1 MPKLVQKKSK
11 IRNAGNGL
19 FANKIFRKGEN
30 VAESFGVPVSK
41 DHIYKL
47 YNNDPKHYMTQVHP
61 FVRDVTD
68 NQVVVGG
75 MDKDIYKCGVLVND
89 GAKLTSAK
97 LTDIIQYIKAS
108 TKMENVAIALGGEF
122 PVYRAIKRVKSGRE
136 FYAHYGVGYWL
147 LSMGM
152 APNEIS
158 DLNKKMGG
166 FNKYYHLSNG
176 YK

>member
-1 MPKLVQKKSK
+1 MPKLVKKKSK
-11 IRNAGNGL
+11 IRNAGDGL

-30 VAESFGVPVSK
+30 VAEYFGVPVRK

-47 YNNDPKHYMTQVHP
+47 YNNDIKHYMKKIHP
-61 FVRDVTD
+61 FLRDISNERVI
-68 NQVVVGG
+68 VGG

-97 LTDIIQYIKAS
+97 LTDIIKYIKDS

-122 PVYRAIKRVKSGRE
+122 PVYRALKRIKSGKE

-147 LSMGM
+147 LDQGIP
-152 APNEIS
+152 PNEIS
-158 DLNKKMGG
+158 EMDKKMGG
-166 FNKYYHLSNG
+166 FNKYYHLSGG
-176 YK
+176 Y